1 MAWFEP
7 REFPV
12 RGPPVVG
19 VVPALVVSPGLS
31 LLPMLSWS
39 LGMYAWWTG
48 RGAGEVVREGGREV
62 CGGARDC
69 DWGEVMEGEAW
80 LWPWIEVLDHL
91 GLCCGLGEVEE

>member
-1 MAWFEP
+1 M
-7 REFPV
+7 

-48 RGAGEVVREGGREV
+48 RGAGEVAREDGWEV
-62 CGGARDC
+62 CGGAREC
-69 DWGEVMEGEAW
+69 DWGEPMEGEGWEGDARP
-80 LWPWIEVLDHL
+80 WPWIEVLDHL
-91 GLCCGLGEVEE
+91 GLGCGLGEVEEW